1 MIKVLNL
8 KEDIFINLNYNKT
21 EFLKRFNEITD
32 HDKGILMDEL
42 YQSDKKYIGKINS
55 ENFTLRKKR
64 KFMNPKMISSN
75 AKGKI
80 IELKD
85 KISLEIE
92 INGTDDI
99 ANLALIICP
108 IFFFC
113 FTIGIIV
120 KEAYPLLL
128 IIIPISIL
136 FLILPRIKIKKD
148 LSKFKSELV
157 NELNKL

>member
-1 MIKVLNL
+1 MVKALNL
-8 KEDIFINLNYNKT
+8 KENVLINLNYDKT
-21 EFLKRFNEITD
+21 EFLTRFKEIID
-32 HDKGILMDEL
+32 YDKGILKDEL
-42 YQSDKKYIGKINS
+42 YQSDKKYIGKIDS

-64 KFMNPKMISSN
+64 RFMNPKMISSN
-75 AKGKI
+75 ANGKI
-80 IELKD
+80 IEFKD

-92 INGTDDI
+92 VNGTDEI
-99 ANLALIICP
+99 ANLALIGP
-108 IFFFC
+108 IFFLC
-113 FTIGIIV
+113 FIIGIIV
-120 KEAYPLLL
+120 KEAYPLLI

>member
-8 KEDIFINLNYNKT
+8 KESVLINLNYDKT
-21 EFLKRFNEITD
+21 EFLTKLKEIID
-32 HDKGILMDEL
+32 YDEGILKDEL
-42 YQSDKKYIGKINS
+42 YHSDKKYIGKIDS

-64 KFMNPKMISSN
+64 RFMNPRMISSSAN
-75 AKGKI
+75 GKI
-80 IELKD
+80 VEFKD
-85 KISLEIE
+85 QISLEIE
-92 INGTDDI
+92 VNGTDEI
-99 ANLALIICP
+99 ANLALIAGP
-108 IFFFC
+108 IFFLC

-120 KEAYPLLL
+120 KETYPLLI